1 MRAANATV
9 QRTLGSCLCGLIL
22 LGLIGAPSSL
32 VAQTPASEHESHHP
46 APSPVA
52 PAVPSSPPSA
62 AGPSGMDSM
71 MERMGV
77 PPPLQIFPEMMR
89 LESPSPEDRRALIAR
104 AQERRAEGARRLA
117 AGIEQIDH
125 ALRASDSVALSAAL
139 AEARAG
145 LDELESGLATTK
157 ALERGDA
164 PPAIALWWFKD
175 ELTLAGAENEPGSWA
190 LGRGALHAGVMALL
204 TIFSLTMIAMYFH
217 KMRRASSLL
226 AELARNANPPPT
238 SSLSPPHAREVPATA
253 PRSESAAPVS
263 PGRAVPQ
270 PAVTTSSPAPPARA
284 PAMASRFETLRKTG
298 GCGEC
303 KSPCSVRVRV
313 ARTFDETPNVK
324 TFRLTALDGGPLP
337 FEYLP
342 GQFLNVIAPSAAA
355 EGSTTKRSY
364 TIASSPTQSAY
375 CEITVKREA
384 EGVVSRYLHD
394 TVRAGGE
401 IRVSA
406 PYGRFC
412 FTGEEAPG
420 IILIGGGVGITPL
433 MSVVRYLTDLGWPGE
448 IVLIFGFRDAQ
459 DFIFRAELE
468 RLARQHP
475 NLRVVPVASGAVD
488 AAWTGRRGRIDA
500 ALVREVVPDIA
511 SRLVHLCGPK
521 PMMDAAR
528 AFLRELGVP
537 RERVRFESFGPGAA
551 QPRAVAAVV
560 AAAAVTLPTVTFAR
574 SSKAAPLPANG
585 TVLEVAESLGVEIE
599 WSCRSG
605 TCGSCKVKLLSGKV
619 SMEVEDGLDDED
631 RAAGL
636 ILACQARATG
646 DIAVEA

>member
-1 MRAANATV
+1 MLADGSARAVNA
-9 QRTLGSCLCGLIL
+9 RGLGWRVLALVLGAL
-22 LGLIGAPSSL
+22 LGAPSFSA
-32 VAQTPASEHESHHP
+32 AQTPASEHEAHHP
-46 APSPVA
+46 AGA
-52 PAVPSSPPSA
+52 PAAAPA
-62 AGPSGMDSM
+62 AGGAAGTSGMGSM
-71 MERMGV
+71 MEDMGA
-77 PPPLQIFPEMMR
+77 PPPVQLFPEMMR
-89 LESPSPEDRRALIAR
+89 LEATSPGARSALIAR

-117 AGIEQIDH
+117 AGVEAMDR
-125 ALRASDSVALSAAL
+125 ALRASDQAALSDAL
-139 AEARAG
+139 AETRAG
-145 LDELESGLATTK
+145 IDELESGLATTE
-157 ALERGDA
+157 ALRRGDEPGRVA
-164 PPAIALWWFKD
+164 LSWFRNELAIAGGED
-175 ELTLAGAENEPGSWA
+175 EPGTWG
-190 LGRGALHAGVMALL
+190 LGRGALHAGAMALL

-217 KMRRASSLL
+217 KMRRASRLL
-226 AELARNANPPPT
+226 ADLAQRENPTPPGPV
-238 SSLSPPHAREVPATA
+238 SAPPVVGALAAPP
-253 PRSESAAPVS
+253 PRSELAAP
-263 PGRAVPQ
+263 PTPAARAVTP
-270 PAVTTSSPAPPARA
+270 PAVTPLASPAAR
-284 PAMASRFETLRKTG
+284 AMASRFETLRKTG

-303 KSPCSVRVRV
+303 KSPCSVRLRV
-313 ARTFDETPNVK
+313 ARVFDETPNVK

-355 EGSTTKRSY
+355 GGSTTKRSY

-394 TVRAGGE
+394 TVRLDGE

-420 IILIGGGVGITPL
+420 IVLIGGGVGITPL
-433 MSVVRYLTDLGWPGE
+433 MSVVRYLTDLSWPGE
-448 IVLIFGFRDAQ
+448 IVLISGFRDAQ

-475 NLRVVPVASGAVD
+475 NLRLIPVASGAVD
-488 AAWTGRRGRIDA
+488 TGWAGRRGRIDA
-500 ALVREVVPDIA
+500 TLVREVVPDIA

-537 RERVRFESFGPGAA
+537 RERIRFESFGAGAA
-551 QPRAVAAVV
+551 PPRAEVPV
-560 AAAAVTLPTVTFAR
+560 AAAAAAVLSTVTFAR
-574 SSKAAPLPANG
+574 SSKSGPLPANR
-585 TVLEVAESLGVEIE
+585 TVLEVAEALGVEIE